1 MKKRDLMKNLI
12 SLHILCLLFFIACA
26 NNTNQIPKSLSSSYD
41 GIWDGYA
48 QTPYERQYIKMEIK
62 NGIVSGFF
70 EFDGWYKD
78 FEVATSGE
86 KKINGYITSDNNL
99 IFKPIPIRHPLW
111 RSYPALFLEANV
123 LSPDRIE
130 GTYSVTA
137 VDQQKVDQD
146 AKWYVVKPATGK
158 SDSTISNVERD

>member
-1 MKKRDLMKNLI
+1 MKNAASI
-12 SLHILCLLFFIACA
+12 HILCLLFLIACA
-26 NNTNQIPKSLSSSYD
+26 NNNNQIPESLSSSYD
-41 GIWDGYA
+41 GTWDGYA

-70 EFDGWYKD
+70 EFDGFYKGT
-78 FEVATSGE
+78 EVATSGE

-99 IFKPIPIRHPLW
+99 IFKTIPIRHRLA
-111 RSYPALFLEANV
+111 RSYPALILEANF

-130 GTYSVTA
+130 CTYSVPA
-137 VDQQKVDQD
+137 VDQYRVNQD

-158 SDSTISNVERD
+158 SDNAISNVEGN